1 MVSLKTHCQAMY
13 YNVLQSSTI
22 TITFFG
28 VSVARLHKLL
38 LYVCLFPAI
47 IRYVYSNGVFYL
59 YLNVTRVVCD
69 DVRYKTVPERRR
81 PIIDAHPI
89 YTQDCAACHIN
100 TAVYCLL
107 RPSPLF
113 QVSDAVRYQSGPIR
127 SLSQDY
133 S

>member
-1 MVSLKTHCQAMY
+1 MY

-69 DVRYKTVPERRR
+69 DVAYDIR
-81 PIIDAHPI
+81 
-89 YTQDCAACHIN
+89 
-100 TAVYCLL
+100 
-107 RPSPLF
+107 
-113 QVSDAVRYQSGPIR
+113 RYQNGDGPSWTLIR
-127 SLSQDY
+127 STPKTAQPVI
-133 S
+133 